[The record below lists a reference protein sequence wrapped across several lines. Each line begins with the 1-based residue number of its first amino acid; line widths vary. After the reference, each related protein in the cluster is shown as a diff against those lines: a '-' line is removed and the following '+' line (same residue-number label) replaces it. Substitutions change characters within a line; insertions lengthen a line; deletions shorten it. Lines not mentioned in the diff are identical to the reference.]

1 MVNIT
6 TPQDII
12 QALLSDPELLRQA
25 RQAIMTEEVMA
36 LPAQFTAMLAEI
48 TELRQT
54 QNSMLQTQNA
64 ILKRQDT
71 MSETQASMLAEI
83 AELRQTQNSMLET
96 QASMLKTQ
104 DSMLAEIAELRQTQN
119 SMLETQASMLKTQD
133 SMLAEIAELRQ
144 TQNSMLQTQNAMLES
159 QSKTQTDI
167 RALHDMY
174 RRQHDDLGRFRGNYA
189 ADAARQ
195 NIMEI
200 SILFAP
206 RRQNPLRIQT
216 LRQADLTDIYEKGF
230 DDITALGLRERAW
243 RTFMAPDL
251 IAEVTEFRSSRPA
264 FYIAVEAS
272 YTGDSE
278 DLLRATDHAR
288 ILRAATGLDAYP
300 VVASVRLAPSVRD
313 VLSRDATRIL
323 ETNDRNA
330 ALWFQLR
337 EEELEALNPQ

>member
-71 MSETQASMLAEI
+71 MSETQA
-83 AELRQTQNSMLET
+83 
-96 QASMLKTQ
+96 
-104 DSMLAEIAELRQTQN
+104 SMLAEIAELRQTQN

-337 EEELEALNPQ
+337 EEELEALNPE